1 MFRMIVTYV
10 GAGLALGGCLWAN
23 PQEGRDAGERNA
35 FAPSAVLS
43 RYCITCH
50 NQNLKTAGL
59 MLDTMDV
66 QNVPEGAEVWEKVIR
81 KLRARQMPPAGMPRP
96 DEATYDSFATYL
108 EMEIDRAAE
117 ATPNPGRVAIH
128 RLNRA
133 EYANVIRDL
142 LAIDIDGESL
152 LPADDAAHG
161 FDNIGDALTVSP
173 ALLERYMLAAEK
185 ISRLAIGDSTISPV
199 LETYELPDS
208 LVQDDHMNEYLPFG
222 SRGGIAIRH
231 FFPLDAEYVIKIRLK
246 RNNLG
251 EILGIDEPKRLDV
264 RLDGSRIQIFAVG
277 SERHRDRREDV
288 ERDYDYRSTAD
299 EGLEVRFPAK
309 AGTRM
314 VGVTFLKE
322 NVQSSGE
329 FRVGRRAVFEGVDSV
344 TISGPYSATGPG
356 ETPSRSRIFVCRPT
370 SSEDEEPCARKILST
385 LARRAY
391 RRPVTEEDIQPL
403 LNLYQTGRSNG
414 GFEAG
419 IQTALRGM
427 LVLPGFLFR
436 LELDPVDVAPGAAY
450 GISDYDLASRLSFF
464 LWSSIPDDRLLDL
477 AEQGQLRDP
486 VVLQQQVRRMLAD
499 SRSEALVNNFAGQ
512 WLYLRNLG
520 AKAPDSGVF
529 PEFDENLRQAFQRE
543 TELFFASIVRE
554 DRSVVDLLGADYTFL
569 NERLARHY
577 QIPNVYGSRFRRV
590 TLNDEQRKGLLG
602 QGSLL
607 TVTSYNTRTSPVLR
621 GMWLL
626 ENILGTPPP
635 PPPPDVPSL
644 KEDQDTEALT
654 MRERM
659 EQHRENPACAVCHR
673 VMDPLGF
680 ALENFDAIGRWRTTS
695 GAADAPV
702 DASGELPDGTRF
714 DGPAELREI
723 LLSKR
728 EQFVETF
735 TEKLL
740 TYALGRGVEY
750 SDRPAIRKIVRE
762 AAPDYRWSSLILSL
776 VQSTPF
782 QMRRSREP

>member
-1 MFRMIVTYV
+1 MFRMIVTYI

-23 PQEGRDAGERNA
+23 PQEGRDPGTPNA
-35 FAPSAVLS
+35 FDPSAVLS

-50 NQNLKTAGL
+50 NQNLQTAGL
-59 MLDTMDV
+59 MLDAMDLD
-66 QNVPEGAEVWEKVIR
+66 NVPEGAEVWEKVIR

-108 EMEIDRAAE
+108 ETEIDRAAE
-117 ATPNPGRVAIH
+117 AKPNPGRVAIH

-199 LETYELPDS
+199 LNTYEVPDS

-222 SRGGIAIRH
+222 SRGGIAMRH

-264 RLDGSRIQIFAVG
+264 RLDGSRIQLFAVG

-344 TISGPYSATGPG
+344 TISGPYNATGPG

-370 SSEDEEPCARKILST
+370 SSEDEEPCAREILST

-436 LELDPVDVAPGAAY
+436 LELDPVDVAPGTAY

-486 VVLQQQVRRMLAD
+486 VVLEQQVRRMLAD

-680 ALENFDAIGRWRTTS
+680 ALENFDAIGRWRTTT

-782 QMRRSREP
+782 QMRRSREQ